1 MSDGDAVL
9 AQWQTYGYV
18 IEATFLSPGE
28 SPTNYVTPMLCWVSS
43 PELGLSALRRARG
56 VTIYLFFFNGIAL
69 STLTPRLA
77 DLQGQ
82 LNMSDLALGLVLS
95 AGAAGGLFFGPFA
108 AMGMRR
114 FGSGQFSMIAL
125 VFLLPLLPLLGLA
138 PTVFILGLVIFAIGA
153 VDSVLDAAQ
162 NAHGLSVQRLYRRS
176 IINNMHAFWALGT
189 VVGAL
194 IGAITLA
201 LNVSLTWTLSFVAV
215 LGLLGALAT
224 FRWVLPKNWNSARGD
239 LDLAREIQAEHPR
252 SIDPGAVA
260 PATPVTRFRIS
271 AVPLALTAIGLLTV
285 LAIIVE
291 EVPQRWSSIYFT
303 DLGVDP
309 SRVGLGVVAFTISL
323 TIGRFVGDI
332 FVNRFGERL
341 VAQVSMAITAVA
353 LATSLIAGSFY
364 AYIGACVVV
373 GLGVATLFPAAM
385 HAATFVKGTSPETAI
400 TVVSWISRAG
410 FVFAPFMVGLIAE
423 QIGVSWG
430 ISIAVVAALILI
442 PLSRILRAKAE
453 R

>member
-1 MSDGDAVL
+1 M
-9 AQWQTYGYV
+9 
-18 IEATFLSPGE
+18 
-28 SPTNYVTPMLCWVSS
+28 VTPMLWWVSS
-43 PELGLSALRRARG
+43 PELGRSALRRARG

-77 DLQGQ
+77 DLQGK

-108 AMGMRR
+108 AIGMRR
-114 FGSGQFSMIAL
+114 FGSGRFSIIAL
-125 VFLLPLLPLLGLA
+125 VFLLPLLPLMGLA
-138 PTVFILGLVIFAIGA
+138 PSVFILGLVIFAIGA

-162 NAHGLSVQRLYRRS
+162 NAHGLNVQKLYRRS

-201 LNVSLTWTLSFVAV
+201 LNISLTWTLSFVAA
-215 LGLLGALAT
+215 LGLLGASAT
-224 FRWVLPKNWNSARGD
+224 FRWVLPKNWNSDSGNVD
-239 LDLAREIQAEHPR
+239 LTREIHAEHLR
-252 SIDPGAVA
+252 SIDPGAIA
-260 PATPVTRFRIS
+260 PATSATRFGIS
-271 AVPLALTAIGLLTV
+271 VLPLVLTAIGALTV

-323 TIGRFVGDI
+323 TIGRFIGDI

-341 VAQVSMAITAVA
+341 VAQVSMGITAVA
-353 LATSLIAGSFY
+353 LACALVAGSFY
-364 AYIGACVVV
+364 AYIGACIVI

-385 HAATFVKGTSPETAI
+385 HAATFVKGTSAETAI

-423 QIGVSWG
+423 QVGVSWG

-442 PLSRILRAKAE
+442 PLSRILRAKTE
-453 R
+453 H